1 MALVAQGRSSELAY
15 LLPTLSKALHT
26 RLLQA
31 NHATIVKIMGNVGRC
46 SKDLAAESVTLFMDS
61 LPTTDSNLESQILT
75 EIDDTVSTYP
85 SSIAGLEERIRAVG
99 QQSLCKK
106 IIERILSYKQHS
118 NSQIDFSSHSILI
131 DGRNDSASLQH
142 AISKDSSIE
151 KRPDS
156 NSNSNF
162 RRPSEVSAEE
172 YAIQQLDRNIEKMMR
187 NGHYNNYK
195 RMMEEREGRSAS
207 SATLNN
213 NNKESDEQFEQPQF
227 LAGPSQATDILFMCR
242 DGRVRPAMANRR
254 PLQFPRSETTFPAQ
268 PGPVITMRVGDISVE
283 DTVAQPDRSD
293 VVQQFVEHRKNKIRR
308 YISEIHQRFP
318 IPIQCTVEASKNSKH
333 RMLVHFACQN
343 RSSFCAFPND
353 SLFAFKTKQ
362 PSLWLHL
369 MFLQMQS
376 CFLDERKAAAG
387 RSSQAFQTLSHCW
400 TCLPNSI
407 RKNREFT
414 TLVTSAFPNSTDQ
427 EKLLKELEETL
438 FFDNFT
444 FDSANNKWNC
454 FSCSNPDKVRILE
467 GQLKEKKTR
476 YKLFKR
482 WKTKYFTLSSA
493 ALSSSCDQDL
503 PASNNNNFGS
513 GIDLRS
519 IRSVRSLSRGK
530 RSRKSLR
537 KAIQIFTDCNTSLIL
552 KANDEKKAQ
561 EWLQCLQIAVAHA
574 KREPSIGERF

>member
-31 NHATIVKIMGNVGRC
+31 NHATIVKIMGNIGRC
-46 SKDLAAESVTLFMDS
+46 SKDLAAESVALFMDS

-75 EIDDTVSTYP
+75 EIDDTASTYP

-99 QQSLCKK
+99 QQSLCKKK

-131 DGRNDSASLQH
+131 DGGRNDSASLQH

-151 KRPDS
+151 RRPDS

-227 LAGPSQATDILFMCR
+227 LAGPSQATDILFMNEFTPSTQCVETVAC
-242 DGRVRPAMANRR
+242 D
-254 PLQFPRSETTFPAQ
+254 LQWQQTDDHCSFPAAKQ
-268 PGPVITMRVGDISVE
+268 HSPHSQDPSSQCEWGTFLWKTQWLSPIAQTSCSNLLSTGRIRYGD
-283 DTVAQPDRSD
+283 TY
-293 VVQQFVEHRKNKIRR
+293 RK
-308 YISEIHQRFP
+308 YINDFP
-318 IPIQCTVEASKNSKH
+318 YPYNA
-333 RMLVHFACQN
+333 
-343 RSSFCAFPND
+343 
-353 SLFAFKTKQ
+353 
-362 PSLWLHL
+362 PSRHL
-369 MFLQMQS
+369 KMQS
-376 CFLDERKAAAG
+376 CSLDERKAAAG

-427 EKLLKELEETL
+427 EKLLKELEEAL

-444 FDSANNKWNC
+444 FDSANNKWSC
-454 FSCSNPDKVRILE
+454 FSCSNPDKVRSFMEESEFSKILE

-574 KREPSIGERF
+574 KREPPIGERF